1 MKTHL
6 LAHIP
11 ILDIELRLNVW
22 LSGAEGPDDG
32 PHEHTAWH
40 VAVPLWGTF
49 VEKRFVRERDSSLDH
64 FLRHRTPIGLRF
76 LRARFRWPLRPY
88 LCRRDVVH
96 SLMPIDSNSAA
107 AIVLSGRPR

>member
-22 LSGAEGPDDG
+22 PSGAEGPDDG

-40 VAVPLWGTF
+40 VAVPLWGTL
-49 VEKRFVRERDSSLDH
+49 VEKLFRQKPEEYVPHFV
-64 FLRHRTPIGLRF
+64 
-76 LRARFRWPLRPY
+76 RARFRWPLRPY
-88 LCRRDVVH
+88 FCSRSVVH
-96 SLMPIDSNSAA
+96 SLMPIDGNPAA
-107 AIVLSGRPR
+107 SLVLSGRPR